1 MIAVEQWTGASALL
15 LRQAMRAS
23 VREFASRLG
32 ISARTITKW
41 GKSPAT
47 VCRPETAQILDTALS
62 RCTREEQELFRSLLA
77 GVWGESASG
86 DTERSSWAAPC
97 TVISHKFL
105 PVYLGEQGGRLY
117 AAGAVCV
124 AGPGGLERKTLLAR
138 HPSARSSTVYV
149 YACGVAVVHLE
160 EHHRVDTLT
169 ELAVWRYRTY
179 ATDPAWAGDCVVRLL
194 EQHAAPDK
202 RDDKAT
208 PCPQYVLSAY
218 ELRDASWTGA
228 SLDTALHLL
237 TTPSVLVNRQ
247 DPAHVVPLGAGAEDA
262 KFRDGWTH
270 PETVRFG
277 GGVSRGVAGWS
288 GVAYHPQP
296 AERALTMSQIV
307 DLELDAQ
314 ALWALSSHVLHM
326 VESGEDPV
334 MPPEFGWRFL
344 RGAYVRLTTAR
355 PTETAQHRVMREAIL
370 STSELPDR
378 LRAAQDA
385 LRDGNP

>member
-1 MIAVEQWTGASALL
+1 M
-15 LRQAMRAS
+15 
-23 VREFASRLG
+23 
-32 ISARTITKW
+32 
-41 GKSPAT
+41 
-47 VCRPETAQILDTALS
+47 
-62 RCTREEQELFRSLLA
+62 
-77 GVWGESASG
+77 
-86 DTERSSWAAPC
+86 
-97 TVISHKFL
+97 
-105 PVYLGEQGGRLY
+105 
-117 AAGAVCV
+117 
-124 AGPGGLERKTLLAR
+124 
-138 HPSARSSTVYV
+138 
-149 YACGVAVVHLE
+149 AVVRLE
-160 EHHRVDTLT
+160 EHRRVNTLT

-179 ATDPAWAGDCVVRLL
+179 AADPAWVSDCVVRLL
-194 EQHAAPDK
+194 EQHALPDEWGD
-202 RDDKAT
+202 RGGSL
-208 PCPQYVLSAY
+208 CPQYVLSAY
-218 ELRDASWTGA
+218 ELRDASWTGG

-247 DPAHVVPLGAGAEDA
+247 DPAHVVPLGPGAEDA
-262 KFRDGWTH
+262 KFRDGWTD
-270 PETVRFG
+270 PKTVPFG

-296 AERALTMSQIV
+296 DERALTMSQIV

-344 RGAYVRLTTAR
+344 RAAYVRLTTAR